1 MNIEVIKEINGSLT
15 EKIKEWEK
23 VKDISKLENFENIKD
38 VYSNALEAKKIFSQ
52 LNTIIHATGILLY
65 SSRILQKGEIIES
78 MSLGAGNTN
87 KDFDL
92 VTNIRIAEF
101 KFIEWKGRD
110 SIRQNSLFCDF
121 YKLYKY
127 KTNKKK
133 ELYIND
139 EDEVKKFLRGKR
151 KVESL
156 LSKNQE
162 LYKQFK
168 EEFNN
173 DYIEVGTFY
182 DKFKD
187 EVKIVGINSIVE

>member
-52 LNTIIHATGILLY
+52 LNTIIQATGILLY

>member
-1 MNIEVIKEINGSLT
+1 MASEAII
-15 EKIKEWEK
+15 
-23 VKDISKLENFENIKD
+23 DIL
-38 VYSNALEAKKIFSQ
+38 
-52 LNTIIHATGILLY
+52 
-65 SSRILQKGEIIES
+65 
-78 MSLGAGNTN
+78 
-87 KDFDL
+87 
-92 VTNIRIAEF
+92 
-101 KFIEWKGRD
+101 
-110 SIRQNSLFCDF
+110 
-121 YKLYKY
+121 

>member
-156 LSKNQE
+156 LSKN
-162 LYKQFK
+162 
-168 EEFNN
+168 
-173 DYIEVGTFY
+173 
-182 DKFKD
+182 
-187 EVKIVGINSIVE
+187 

>member
-110 SIRQNSLFCDF
+110 SIRQNL
-121 YKLYKY
+121 
-127 KTNKKK
+127 
-133 ELYIND
+133 
-139 EDEVKKFLRGKR
+139 
-151 KVESL
+151 
-156 LSKNQE
+156 
-162 LYKQFK
+162 
-168 EEFNN
+168 
-173 DYIEVGTFY
+173 
-182 DKFKD
+182 
-187 EVKIVGINSIVE
+187 

>member
-127 KTNKKK
+127 KLMMKT
-133 ELYIND
+133 
-139 EDEVKKFLRGKR
+139 R
-151 KVESL
+151 
-156 LSKNQE
+156 SKN
-162 LYKQFK
+162 
-168 EEFNN
+168 
-173 DYIEVGTFY
+173 FY
-182 DKFKD
+182 
-187 EVKIVGINSIVE
+187 VEKGKLKAYCQRIKSFTSNLKKNLIMII

>member
-1 MNIEVIKEINGSLT
+1 M
-15 EKIKEWEK
+15 
-23 VKDISKLENFENIKD
+23 
-38 VYSNALEAKKIFSQ
+38 
-52 LNTIIHATGILLY
+52 
-65 SSRILQKGEIIES
+65 
-78 MSLGAGNTN
+78 
-87 KDFDL
+87 
-92 VTNIRIAEF
+92 
-101 KFIEWKGRD
+101 
-110 SIRQNSLFCDF
+110 FCDF